1 MKIFRTKSEL
11 RQHVSEWKQQGRS
24 IGFVPTMGALH
35 AGHLSLIDQM
45 NSKADRTIASI
56 FVNPTQFAAHEDL
69 DNYPRTEA
77 SDCKKLAEHETDLV
91 YIPSA
96 REIYPDGF
104 SLRVSLDGPA
114 QGLESEARP
123 HFFDGVATV
132 VAKLLLQVR
141 PDFAIF
147 GEKDYQQLLVIQ
159 QLVRDLDIDTQI
171 ISGPIIRETDG
182 LAMSS
187 RNAYLTSEQRAIAGK
202 LNIILSEL
210 AQSHQPPAIAEAEAR
225 QALLNAGFTGVD
237 YAVIR
242 DADTLGDISD
252 ETQNRRALIV
262 ARLGDIRLLDNMP
275 A

>member
-11 RQHVSEWKQQGRS
+11 RQQVSEWKQQGRS

-210 AQSHQPPAIAEAEAR
+210 AQSQQPPAIAVAEAK